1 MDFTKI
7 LTDHYAVVVVLA
19 CLILG
24 YLIKHTTFLKKIP
37 NNDIPAILAVV
48 GAVLNCVVNGP
59 GIEMVVYGAFMGLT
73 STGLHQ
79 AFKSFIEGKST
90 EEDAAD
96 GVHDIE

>member
-1 MDFTKI
+1 MNEKKVVDMEEFEEETKEEKLPEKI
-7 LTDHYAVVVVLA
+7 GT
-19 CLILG
+19 
-24 YLIKHTTFLKKIP
+24 YLKCNWKKI
-37 NNDIPAILAVV
+37 AVAV

-59 GIEMVVYGAFMGLT
+59 GIEMVVYGAFMGLA